1 MRLVDIQNISRTER
15 ENWENRL
22 QNNQQ
27 VRLQDIYKFIKDNN
41 ISLTDIEKQM
51 IIDANEMSK
60 DEIKKK
66 LKIKLKTLFS
76 GYGKNY
82 ELELNTKIKQ
92 QLLIKKPKHNPFK
105 LVSCYQSRIN
115 LINQKKIRIIYNEVI
130 KIKCKLCTRD
140 MNKHKKL

>member
-1 MRLVDIQNISRTER
+1 MRLIDIQNISKAER
-15 ENWENRL
+15 ENWENRI

-41 ISLTDIEKQM
+41 IYLTDIEKQM
-51 IIDANEMSK
+51 IINANEMSR

-66 LKIKLKTLFS
+66 LQIKLKKLFS

-92 QLLIKKPKHNPFK
+92 QWLIKKPKHNPFK
-105 LVSCYQSRIN
+105 PVSYYQSRIN
-115 LINQKKIRIIYNEVI
+115 LINQKNDTNY
-130 KIKCKLCTRD
+130 L
-140 MNKHKKL
+140 

>member
-1 MRLVDIQNISRTER
+1 MRFIDIQNISKAER

-41 ISLTDIEKQM
+41 IYLTDIEKQM

-66 LKIKLKTLFS
+66 L
-76 GYGKNY
+76 
-82 ELELNTKIKQ
+82 
-92 QLLIKKPKHNPFK
+92 
-105 LVSCYQSRIN
+105 
-115 LINQKKIRIIYNEVI
+115 
-130 KIKCKLCTRD
+130 
-140 MNKHKKL
+140 

>member
-1 MRLVDIQNISRTER
+1 MRFIDIQNISRTER

-51 IIDANEMSK
+51 IIYANEMSK

-66 LKIKLKTLFS
+66 L
-76 GYGKNY
+76 
-82 ELELNTKIKQ
+82 
-92 QLLIKKPKHNPFK
+92 
-105 LVSCYQSRIN
+105 
-115 LINQKKIRIIYNEVI
+115 
-130 KIKCKLCTRD
+130 
-140 MNKHKKL
+140 

>member
-1 MRLVDIQNISRTER
+1 MRFIDIQNISKAER

-41 ISLTDIEKQM
+41 IYLTDIEKQM
-51 IIDANEMSK
+51 IINANEMSK

-66 LKIKLKTLFS
+66 LQIKLKKLFS

-92 QLLIKKPKHNPFK
+92 
-105 LVSCYQSRIN
+105 
-115 LINQKKIRIIYNEVI
+115 
-130 KIKCKLCTRD
+130 
-140 MNKHKKL
+140 